1 MKKLVFTIQVVALV
15 AFFPVYLVAELSN
28 AKVES
33 HAKKPATAIEQFA
46 EKNNVQAASVDADT
60 QVSFLIIK

>member
-1 MKKLVFTIQVVALV
+1 MKKLVFTIQVFALA

-33 HAKKPATAIEQFA
+33 HPKKPASAIEQSA
-46 EKNNVQAASVDADT
+46 EKNNVQATSVDADA
-60 QVSFLIIK
+60 QVSF